1 MSLAMGVD
9 MLNRTNPLDF
19 APTGSFPAKTAVRQG
34 GDFASSLELR
44 IAEIKSQTF
53 AQLLSS
59 TAAGNQDRSA
69 ANIDA
74 LLGIEDAPAMP
85 GQGSGLSPAGRN
97 TALFDPESA
106 YRMMTTIN
114 AKDVTYKAEYA
125 EMHDMQA
132 YLETMQEA
140 GRRLGEMAGVSGNEE
155 IHATLQDFADAYNE
169 WIDRFDDELQSGG
182 LLAGT
187 QAAQVSQWELEQSIE
202 NIFNGAGA
210 GVRGMPGLGF
220 TTDPVSNRASIDHA
234 QLDAVLA
241 TNKAGA
247 LATVREF
254 GANFAKSAELL
265 NAEGNFIPRRLD
277 NLNRAIDFIDN
288 NKASLQAEFGLGDA
302 AAPSGKIAQALAV
315 YNAIHD
321 TAILFTQRAENLAQ

>member
-1 MSLAMGVD
+1 
-9 MLNRTNPLDF
+9 MLMNRTNPVDF
-19 APTGSFPAKTAVRQG
+19 LLTGMFSAKRTVRQD

-53 AQLLSS
+53 GLLLSS
-59 TAAGNQDRSA
+59 SA
-69 ANIDA
+69 ASAHDQESANINA
-74 LLGIEDAPAMP
+74 LLGIDGASATS

-140 GRRLGEMAGVSGNEE
+140 GRRLGDMAGVSGNEE

-187 QAAQVSQWELEQSIE
+187 QAAQVAQWELEQSIE
-202 NIFNGAGA
+202 NIFNGVGA

-220 TTDPVSNRASIDHA
+220 TTDPVSNRISIDHA

-241 TNKAGA
+241 TNKTGV
-247 LATVREF
+247 LAAVQEF
-254 GANFAKSAELL
+254 SVNFAKSAELL

-277 NLNRAIDFIDN
+277 NLDRAIDFIDN
-288 NKASLQAEFGLGDA
+288 NKVSLQAEFGLGDA
-302 AAPSGKIAQALAV
+302 AAPSGKVAQALAV
-315 YNAIHD
+315 YNAIHG